1 MSERMGKQIDQTDPV
16 KKIELAE
23 QIRPV
28 DRVERIER
36 PRGTRDFLPEE
47 MEKRRA
53 IEARFREI
61 AENYGYREI
70 ATPTFEHLEL
80 FTLKSGDEIV
90 EEIYAFKD
98 KSGRDLALRPELTA
112 PAMRLF
118 VNECSVMPRPL
129 RFYYFGNCFRY
140 ERPQKGRYREFWQFG
155 VELIGSD
162 RVEADAE
169 VIILAYRMLKDLN
182 IQFDLQIGHVGILR
196 SILRD
201 IPEEK
206 SSRIMRL
213 IDKRDSEGLAS
224 YMDEEGIPDDV
235 QEKVFRVSALHGSRD
250 VLTEAEGLTDQD
262 NLEYLQN
269 LCDILDFIGVEY
281 TINLGIARGLD
292 YYTGM
297 VFEIYAEGLGA
308 QKQICGGGRYRLT
321 HLFGGEDVP
330 STGFAIGF
338 DRVVEICRMDIPRKK
353 LVVIISFPDTL
364 KESLKVAEKLRS
376 AGLRVVS
383 DVMGRNIRKQL
394 SHASDI
400 GADYAIIVGRKEIEE
415 GVVGV
420 KNLNTGIQ
428 RSVAINELTEY
439 LV

>member
-1 MSERMGKQIDQTDPV
+1 
-16 KKIELAE
+16 L
-23 QIRPV
+23 
-28 DRVERIER
+28 IER
-36 PRGTRDFLPEE
+36 PRGTRDFLPDE

-53 IEARFREI
+53 IEVRFREI
-61 AENYGYREI
+61 AESYGYREI

-80 FTLKSGDEIV
+80 FTIKSGESIV

-118 VNECSVMPRPL
+118 INECSVMPRPL

-155 VELIGSD
+155 VELIGSE

-169 VIILAYRMLKDLN
+169 VIILAYRMLKSLN
-182 IQFDLQIGHVGILR
+182 INFDLQIGHVGILR
-196 SILRD
+196 SILENVD
-201 IPEEK
+201 EEK
-206 SSRIMRL
+206 SSKIMRL
-213 IDKRDSEGLAS
+213 IDKKDYDGLAS
-224 YMDEEGIPDDV
+224 YMDEVKIPEDV
-235 QEKVFRVSALHGSRD
+235 QENVFQVSALHGGRE
-250 VLTEAEGLTDQD
+250 VLNEAEGFTGRE
-262 NLEYLQN
+262 NLQYLN
-269 LCDILDFIGVEY
+269 GLCDILDSTEIEY

-308 QKQICGGGRYRLT
+308 QKQICGGGRYRLA

-338 DRVVEICRMDIPRKK
+338 DRVSEICKISAERRK
-353 LVVIISFPDTL
+353 LVVIVNFPDTL
-364 KESLKVAEKLRS
+364 KESLEIAEKLRS

-383 DVMGRNIRKQL
+383 DVMGRNVRRQL

-400 GADYAIIVGRKEIEE
+400 GADYAIIVGKKEINE
-415 GVVGV
+415 GAVGV
-420 KNLNTGIQ
+420 KDLHTGIQ
-428 RSVAINELTEY
+428 KSVAINELTEY
-439 LV
+439 LT

>member
-1 MSERMGKQIDQTDPV
+1 
-16 KKIELAE
+16 
-23 QIRPV
+23 
-28 DRVERIER
+28 
-36 PRGTRDFLPEE
+36 

-53 IEARFREI
+53 IEAIFREI
-61 AENYGYREI
+61 AESYGYREI

-80 FTLKSGDEIV
+80 FTIKSGEGIV

-169 VIILAYRMLKDLN
+169 VIALAYRMLKNLN
-182 IQFDLQIGHVGILR
+182 IQFELQIGHVGILR
-196 SILRD
+196 SILKD
-201 IPEEK
+201 VEEEK
-206 SSRIMRL
+206 SSKIMRL
-213 IDKRDSEGLAS
+213 IDKGDREGLVT
-224 YMDEEGIPDDV
+224 YMEEAKIPRDV
-235 QEKVFRVSALHGSRD
+235 QERVFQVSALHGSRE
-250 VLTEAEGLTDQD
+250 VLTEAGGLTDQD

-269 LCDILDFIGVEY
+269 LCDILDIAGVEY

-308 QKQICGGGRYRLT
+308 QKQICGGGRYRLA

-338 DRVVEICRMDIPRKK
+338 DRVAEICKIDAERKK
-353 LVVIISFPDTL
+353 LVVIISFPDTV
-364 KESLKVAEKLRS
+364 KESLEIAEKLRS

-383 DVMGRNIRKQL
+383 DVMGRSIRKQL

-400 GADYAIIVGRKEIEE
+400 GADYAVIVGRKEIER
-415 GVVGV
+415 GAVGV
-420 KNLNTGIQ
+420 KNLHTEIQ
-428 RSVAINELTEY
+428 ETVKIDELTEY
-439 LV
+439 LI